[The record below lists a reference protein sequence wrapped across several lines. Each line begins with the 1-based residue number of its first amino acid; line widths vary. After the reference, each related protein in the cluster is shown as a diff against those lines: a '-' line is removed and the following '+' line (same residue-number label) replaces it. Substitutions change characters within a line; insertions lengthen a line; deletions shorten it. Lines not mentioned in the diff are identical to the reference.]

1 MGAQGINVGH
11 RIRFCCR
18 SAGTKVYVYGVN
30 NLIIVNGKPFRSIKM
45 AAGDITLVKIH
56 SYKLIKFQNIKFY
69 INFLIFNVSPP

>member
-1 MGAQGINVGH
+1 
-11 RIRFCCR
+11 
-18 SAGTKVYVYGVN
+18 
-30 NLIIVNGKPFRSIKM
+30 M